1 MAAGDLAHDGQAQ
14 ATARCPRPG
23 RISPFERPHQ
33 TLEIRGRDARPMIAN
48 RQNHSGPLAMGARV
62 EFDPALCIA
71 TVVKGIEDQIVQDA
85 FK

>member
-1 MAAGDLAHDGQAQ
+1 
-14 ATARCPRPG
+14 
-23 RISPFERPHQ
+23 
-33 TLEIRGRDARPMIAN
+33 MIAN
-48 RQNHSGPLAMGARV
+48 RQNHSGPLAMGAQL